1 MDSKKL
7 EQYKNKL
14 YAEMRERKAK
24 GENPFKDAD
33 FKRRY
38 DYKSA
43 WEMVGSILAYDWNK
57 DDGETAKQLLDWE
70 LNDRY
75 HSYLEEYVKRLGYD
89 VVLNLIQQEMDDID
103 HIEIAVFTD
112 SDSLTYNSIVYKN
125 N

>member
-1 MDSKKL
+1 MESKKL
-7 EQYKNKL
+7 EQYKDAL

-43 WEMVGSILAYDWNK
+43 WEMIESVLAYNWQSGK
-57 DDGETAKQLLDWE
+57 SAKEFLDWE

-75 HSYLEEYVKRLGYD
+75 HSYLEEYVKLLGYD
-89 VVLNLIQQEMDDID
+89 VILNLIQQEMDAID
-103 HIEIAVFTD
+103 HIDQAVFTD
-112 SDSLTYNSIVYKN
+112 SDGLAYNSIIYKN

>member
-1 MDSKKL
+1 MENKKL

-33 FKRRY
+33 FRRRY

-43 WEMVGSILAYDWNK
+43 WEMIGSVLAYDWARK
-57 DDGETAKQLLDWE
+57 DRSARELLDWE

-75 HSYLEEYVKRLGYD
+75 HSYLEEYVDKLGYD
-89 VVLNLIQQEMDDID
+89 TILNLIQQEMDAID

-112 SDSLTYNSIVYKN
+112 SDGLTYNSIIYKN

>member
-1 MDSKKL
+1 MDNKKF
-7 EQYKNKL
+7 EQYENKL

-43 WEMVGSILAYDWNK
+43 WEMIGSILAYDWK
-57 DDGETAKQLLDWE
+57 KGQSAKELLDWE

-75 HSYLEEYVKRLGYD
+75 HSYLKEYVEEFGYD
-89 VVLNLIQQEMDDID
+89 TILNLVQQDMDDID
-103 HIEIAVFTD
+103 HINKAVFTD
-112 SDSLTYNSIVYKN
+112 DDGLTYNSVVYKN

>member
-1 MDSKKL
+1 MDNTKL
-7 EQYKNKL
+7 EQYENKL

-24 GENPFKDAD
+24 GEDPFKDAD

-43 WEMVGSILAYDWNK
+43 WEMIESVLAYNWQSGK
-57 DDGETAKQLLDWE
+57 SAKEFLDWE

-75 HSYLEEYVKRLGYD
+75 HSYLEEYVKLLGYD
-89 VVLNLIQQEMDDID
+89 TILNLIQQEMDDID
-103 HIEIAVFTD
+103 HIKKAVFTD
-112 SDSLTYNSIVYKN
+112 SDGLTYNSIIYKN

>member
-1 MDSKKL
+1 MESKKL

-24 GENPFKDAD
+24 GEDPFKDAD

-38 DYKSA
+38 IYKSA
-43 WEMVGSILAYDWNK
+43 WEMIESVLAYNWQSGK
-57 DDGETAKQLLDWE
+57 SAKEFLDWE

-75 HSYLEEYVKRLGYD
+75 HSYLEEYVKLLGYD
-89 VVLNLIQQEMDDID
+89 TILNLIQQEMDDID
-103 HIEIAVFTD
+103 HIEQAVFTD
-112 SDSLTYNSIVYKN
+112 SDGLTYNSIIYKN

>member
-1 MDSKKL
+1 MESKKL
-7 EQYKNKL
+7 EQYKDAL

-24 GENPFKDAD
+24 GENPFKDEN

-43 WEMVGSILAYDWNK
+43 WEMIGSILAYNWQS
-57 DDGETAKQLLDWE
+57 GQSAKELLDWE

-75 HSYLEEYVKRLGYD
+75 HSYLEEYVKLLGYD
-89 VVLNLIQQEMDDID
+89 VILSLIQQEMDDID
-103 HIEIAVFTD
+103 YIKKAVFTD
-112 SDSLTYNSIVYKN
+112 SDGLTYNSIVYKN

>member
-1 MDSKKL
+1 MENKKL

-24 GENPFKDAD
+24 GEDPFKDAD

-38 DYKSA
+38 IYKSA
-43 WEMVGSILAYDWNK
+43 WEMIESVLAYNWQSGK
-57 DDGETAKQLLDWE
+57 SAKEFLDWE

-75 HSYLEEYVKRLGYD
+75 HSYLEEYVKLLGYD
-89 VVLNLIQQEMDDID
+89 TILNLIQQEMDDID
-103 HIEIAVFTD
+103 HIEQAVFTD
-112 SDSLTYNSIVYKN
+112 SDGLTYNSIIYKN

>member
-7 EQYKNKL
+7 EQYKDAL

-24 GENPFKDAD
+24 GENPFKDED

-43 WEMVGSILAYDWNK
+43 WEMIGSVLAYDWEE
-57 DDGETAKQLLDWE
+57 GQSAKELLDWE

-75 HSYLEEYVKRLGYD
+75 HSYLKDYVEEFGYD
-89 VVLNLIQQEMDDID
+89 TILNLVQQEMDDID
-103 HIEIAVFTD
+103 HINKAVFID
-112 SDSLTYNSIVYKN
+112 SDGLTYNSIVYKN

>member
-1 MDSKKL
+1 MNNKKL
-7 EQYKNKL
+7 ERYEQKL

-24 GENPFKDAD
+24 GEDPFKDAN

-43 WEMVGSILAYDWNK
+43 WKMIGSVLAYNWQN
-57 DDGETAKQLLDWE
+57 GQSAKELLDWE
-70 LNDRY
+70 LNNRY
-75 HSYLEEYVKRLGYD
+75 HSYLKEYVDKLGYGTI
-89 VVLNLIQQEMDDID
+89 LNLIQQEMDDID

-112 SDSLTYNSIVYKN
+112 SDGLTYNSIVYKN

>member
-1 MDSKKL
+1 MESKKL
-7 EQYKNKL
+7 EQYKDAL

-38 DYKSA
+38 DYESA
-43 WEMVGSILAYDWNK
+43 WEMIGSILAYDWK
-57 DDGETAKQLLDWE
+57 EGQSAKELLDWE

-75 HSYLEEYVKRLGYD
+75 HSYLKEYVEEFGYD
-89 VVLNLIQQEMDDID
+89 TILNLIQQDMDDID
-103 HIEIAVFTD
+103 HINRAVFTD
-112 SDSLTYNSIVYKN
+112 DDGLTYNSVVYKN